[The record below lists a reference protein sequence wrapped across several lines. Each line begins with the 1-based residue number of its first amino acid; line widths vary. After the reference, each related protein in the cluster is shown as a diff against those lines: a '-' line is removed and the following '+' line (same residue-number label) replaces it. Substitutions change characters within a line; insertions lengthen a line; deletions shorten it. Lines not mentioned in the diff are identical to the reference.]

1 MTRNGGGE
9 AAQSH
14 ARQRRIACKLTPSR
28 DAQAMFEHTA
38 PSAVPAAP
46 KVVFNWPP
54 GKDEVKTKHVKV
66 TFTYSVIPPG
76 RGSTPEPEKGWG
88 RKYRRA
94 PVPNAATKGAG
105 GSPAKA
111 SDSAIQSPAAPDGA
125 HGPVAAGAA
134 GGAGGGDQAARQ
146 PLHAL
151 DRKPALPG
159 ATAGIDGAEAS
170 GVAAREA
177 SGGGAISGAI
187 SSEAISEASAGGASE
202 AKSEAKSKLGKQA
215 AKAVTQLDAV
225 IQVLGEVEVFTAD
238 DWWNARIEKIV
249 LESRKSARITV
260 SYEQSPGLYAV
271 QPEDEIEFVVRQA
284 DGIWAYDRIRYRQP
298 GQAVALAAVAGGTGM
313 EAGGAARAALAP
325 APAPAPPAPMTSV
338 KRELMMPGMAGVS
351 GGLVEGLQK
360 GITPPAPM
368 SYAKE
373 EAGNEE
379 AVKEPRSTYYPGHP
393 CFWPLFYTRTDGTKL
408 ILTKVKEYPHAYKR
422 VRVTHG
428 KEGDVANAR
437 NSWMRDLEKEREERR
452 RLGQP
457 SPGLDVDSNKSSP
470 IVASPSNAPP
480 VLSHNRAVA
489 ASSLEPGVLLAP
501 QVVRVRRSDKQA
513 DGKSPAL
520 SHHAPAHHA
529 PAHHARPH
537 DATSHAPEALAG
549 NGAERQDARSS
560 ASPAVEPDAS
570 DEQAG
575 ALRLKVLHAL
585 ALEDLTK
592 AQLKDK
598 LKAKVPKQMLKE
610 LARRVETPGE
620 SDRDKCKYK
629 LQPAVWQEVQVDT
642 WNEYSEDDR
651 TFLRIRKTRA
661 QEDAPS
667 TAPSPAQ
674 ARASHSPMNL
684 DAPTGDKARL
694 EADEA
699 GGRGATVTLPPT
711 VTESSEDFVLVRFS
725 VGDSFAPGDLV
736 VVTPV
741 EPPAD
746 EGEFQAKAMEY
757 KSVPITDALCLPS
770 LSPDIYVIVYV
781 FLCDTISM
789 HACMHE
795 KMHVHSLQKMGERVT
810 TCGCCISCPRAPQ
823 TCA

>member
-1 MTRNGGGE
+1 M
-9 AAQSH
+9 
-14 ARQRRIACKLTPSR
+14 
-28 DAQAMFEHTA
+28 
-38 PSAVPAAP
+38 
-46 KVVFNWPP
+46 
-54 GKDEVKTKHVKV
+54 
-66 TFTYSVIPPG
+66 
-76 RGSTPEPEKGWG
+76 
-88 RKYRRA
+88 
-94 PVPNAATKGAG
+94 
-105 GSPAKA
+105 
-111 SDSAIQSPAAPDGA
+111 
-125 HGPVAAGAA
+125 
-134 GGAGGGDQAARQ
+134 
-146 PLHAL
+146 
-151 DRKPALPG
+151 
-159 ATAGIDGAEAS
+159 
-170 GVAAREA
+170 AAREA

-699 GGRGATVTLPPT
+699 GGRGATLRGAGSQGSAFEDVKGGGRCDSAAGAAPKSSPSCLSPVSPTDAKQEEGGRQPREPGIPRKRGRDSSEPLEPSAKEARKSEATSSSSSSSVPPMPSSSLPP
-711 VTESSEDFVLVRFS
+711 SR
-725 VGDSFAPGDLV
+725 GP
-736 VVTPV
+736 
-741 EPPAD
+741 PPAD
-746 EGEFQAKAMEY
+746 RDRDHDRDRDRNRDRDRDRVRESERQGDGRKTRTDS
-757 KSVPITDALCLPS
+757 SVSPGVSLCASLCVLCIWGHLRKWGHARASLGYSVHVATQPCMFAALRAFWMFT
-770 LSPDIYVIVYV
+770 VH
-781 FLCDTISM
+781 FEA
-789 HACMHE
+789 HACTFSQTLACSPIDLSFSV
-795 KMHVHSLQKMGERVT
+795 VHACVCACECLCVRERERESESLCVCVCVCVLQRFGWR
-810 TCGCCISCPRAPQ
+810 GLRA
-823 TCA
+823 